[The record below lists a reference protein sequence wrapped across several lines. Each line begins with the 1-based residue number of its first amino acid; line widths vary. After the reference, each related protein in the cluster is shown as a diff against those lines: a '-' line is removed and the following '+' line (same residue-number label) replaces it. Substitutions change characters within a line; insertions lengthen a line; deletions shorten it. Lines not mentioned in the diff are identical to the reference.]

1 MNSTWVP
8 RGATSHG
15 VAPNLGA
22 LVYVVICGATIV
34 TLMDQEI
41 SQGLFMHKF
50 AKCVAVKIKVTLQL

>member
-1 MNSTWVP
+1 LIAIYTSSS
-8 RGATSHG
+8 SHG
-15 VAPNLGA
+15 
-22 LVYVVICGATIV
+22 LVTICGATIV